1 MESGPFQWSGKDE
14 RMDLIER
21 FLSYVAIDTCSREDS
36 PTCPSTEH
44 QFELGRKL
52 AQELS
57 DLGAKNAR
65 VDEHCYVYAE
75 IPANTEG
82 QPVIGLIA
90 HMDVVNCVPSA
101 NIRPRRLRYEG
112 GDIVLNEDQNIVMKA
127 ADNPRLA
134 GQVGHELIVTDG
146 TTLLGADDK
155 AGVAEIMALAEYL
168 LTHPE
173 FPHGTVKIGFTPD
186 EEIGRGADLFDVHGF
201 GADFAYTVDGDM
213 PCGIEYE
220 NFNAAA
226 ALVVLHG
233 HSVHPGSAK
242 GLMVNAIKLGMQ
254 FNSLLPAHAV
264 PEATEGYEGFFHL
277 KSFTGEEETAEL
289 RYIIRDHDAEKFEL
303 KKEQMRNAAAAMN
316 LIYGEGTVSLTIRE
330 QYRNMKEII
339 AQHPD
344 VVARAEEAIRKA
356 GLSPVSVPVRGGT
369 DGARLC
375 YMGLPCPNL
384 GTGGANYH
392 GTHEYADADEMRQTV
407 EILKEIVRA
416 R

>member
-1 MESGPFQWSGKDE
+1 
-14 RMDLIER
+14 MDLIER

-36 PTCPSTEH
+36 ETCPSTAH
-44 QFELGRKL
+44 QFDLGKKL
-52 AQELS
+52 AQELAEM
-57 DLGAKNAR
+57 GAKDAR

-90 HMDVVNCVPSA
+90 HMDVVDCVPSA
-101 NIRPRRLRYEG
+101 NIRPRRIRYEG
-112 GDIVLNEDQNIVMKA
+112 GDIVLNEEKKLVMRA

-134 GQVGHELIVTDG
+134 GQIGHELIVTDG

-155 AGVAEIMALAEYL
+155 AGVAEIMAVAEFL
-168 LTHPE
+168 LTHPD

-186 EEIGRGADLFDVHGF
+186 EEIGRGADLFDVQGF
-201 GADFAYTVDGDM
+201 GADFAYTMDGDFAG
-213 PCGIEYE
+213 GIEYE

-226 ALVVLHG
+226 AVVTIHG

-242 GLMVNAIKLGMQ
+242 GRMVNAIRLGMQ
-254 FNSLLPAHAV
+254 FSSLLPAHAV

-277 KSFTGEEETAEL
+277 NSFTGEEEKAEL
-289 RYIIRDHDAEKFEL
+289 RYIIRDHDAEKFEI
-303 KKEQMRNAAAAMN
+303 KKQQMKNAAAAMN
-316 LIYGEGTVSLTIRE
+316 LLWGEGTAELTIRE

-339 AQHPD
+339 DRHPE
-344 VVARAEEAIRKA
+344 VIARAQDAVRKA
-356 GLSPVSVPVRGGT
+356 GLTPVSVPVRGGT

-392 GTHEYADADEMRQTV
+392 GTHEYADADEMRMCV

>member
-1 MESGPFQWSGKDE
+1 
-14 RMDLIER
+14 MDLIER

-36 PTCPSTEH
+36 PSCPSTEH
-44 QFELGRKL
+44 QFELGKKL
-52 AQELS
+52 AKELAEM
-57 DLGAKNAR
+57 GAKNAR

-90 HMDVVNCVPSA
+90 HMDVVDCVPSA
-101 NIRPRRLRYEG
+101 NIRPRRFRYEG
-112 GDIVLNEDQNIVMKA
+112 GDIVLNEDKKIVMRL
-127 ADNPRLA
+127 ADNPRLD

-186 EEIGRGADLFDVHGF
+186 EEIGRGADLFDVEGF
-201 GADFAYTVDGDM
+201 NADFAYTMDGDFAG
-213 PCGIEYE
+213 GIEFE

-226 ALVVLHG
+226 AQVILHG

-242 GLMVNAIKLGMQ
+242 GRMVNAIKLGMK

-277 KSFTGEEETAEL
+277 NSFTGEEEKAEL
-289 RYIIRDHDAEKFEL
+289 RYIIRDHDADKFEI
-303 KKEQMRNAAAAMN
+303 KKEQMKNAAAAMN
-316 LIYGEGTVSLTIRE
+316 LLYGEGTVELTIRE

-339 AQHPD
+339 DQHPE
-344 VVARAEEAIRKA
+344 VVARAQDAICKA

-384 GTGGANYH
+384 GTGGSNYH
-392 GTHEYADADEMRQTV
+392 GTHEYADADEMRMCV